1 MIHSYFGF
9 NYKHKNGEK
18 INKICIIMYL
28 LLQINITKSYKLNT
42 TIIYIKMANND
53 DVKKFK
59 NVSQ

>member
-42 TIIYIKMANND
+42 AIIYIKMANND